1 VLTWVGRLGLPV
13 YLAYLVYGALHAA
26 PAEPVPF
33 PSVAEI
39 GAPAAL
45 LKLVRELLL
54 RGLMEAARFAPL
66 GLLAA
71 LGMPKREGFFER
83 ALGMT
88 LPALAVSAAAA
99 AVVVAVSGG
108 RPFVMPGLLELA
120 LPGLGVLF
128 GVWVGMALHRG
139 LLATLSI
146 PFKIV
151 VWGFL
156 LGVLAGGLLW
166 RTLEPAPLPF
176 EPARVTSAEK
186 RRLFGMLRQKN
197 PAKLPE
203 GETAELRLT
212 PRDLDLL
219 MAWGLSVGEPG
230 RKSRVAIARERATLE
245 ASFRVPRVERYLNV
259 VARGRASIR
268 DGTLD
273 LSGDELQIGL
283 VRTPRVVL
291 GPLTFLVERALNGDR
306 RARPLLAAVRSLELE
321 EDALRVV
328 YGRATLP
335 KGFVADLFHGEGTGA
350 EDLASLGAQLEQMK
364 EGAGRLPPKGDA
376 RFGAAVQSAF
386 ALAAV
391 RSGADGAVRENRAA
405 ILALGLVL
413 GTDRL
418 ETFTGRIAPG
428 VELAGLKRAYKGST
442 LRGRSDW
449 AKHFTVSAALAV
461 LSLDQASDA
470 VGLLKEELDADGG
483 SGFSFGDLLADRA
496 GTTFA
501 GAATRDPASARA
513 LQARL
518 GNGFRLD
525 DFFPS
530 ADGLPEDI
538 QDPELKSRYGGVGG
552 KEYRRLADEIERR
565 IASLPAYRRASTEPI
580 RFLPDR

>member
-1 VLTWVGRLGLPV
+1 MLTWVGRLGLPV
-13 YLAYLVYGALHAA
+13 YLAYLVYRALHGA

-33 PSVAEI
+33 PPVAEI

-45 LKLVRELLL
+45 LRLLRELLL
-54 RGLMEAARFAPL
+54 RGLLEAARFAPL

-71 LGMPKREGFFER
+71 LGMPRREGFFER
-83 ALGMT
+83 VLGMT
-88 LPALAVSAAAA
+88 LPALVVSAAAA
-99 AVVVAVSGG
+99 VGVAVVEGG
-108 RPFVMPGLLELA
+108 RPFTMPGLFELA

-139 LLATLSI
+139 LIATLSI
-146 PFKIV
+146 PLKIV

-156 LGVLAGGLLW
+156 LGVLAAGLAW
-166 RTLEPAPLPF
+166 RALEPAPLPF
-176 EPARVTSAEK
+176 EPARVSSPEK
-186 RRLFGMLRQKN
+186 RRLYGLFRSRNPVKLR
-197 PAKLPE
+197 E

-230 RKSRVAIARERATLE
+230 RKSRVAIAREQAILE
-245 ASFRVPRVERYLNV
+245 ASFRVPRVDRYLNV
-259 VARGRASIR
+259 VARGGASIR
-268 DGTLD
+268 DGSLD

-291 GPLTFLVERALNGDR
+291 GPLTYLVERALNGDR
-306 RARPLLAAVRSLELE
+306 RARPLLAAVRSLDLE

-328 YGRATLP
+328 YGRAPLP
-335 KGFVADLFHGEGTGA
+335 RGFLADLFHGEGTGA
-350 EDLASLGAQLEQMK
+350 EDLASLRAQLDQMTQ
-364 EGAGRLPPKGDA
+364 GAGRLPTKGDA

-386 ALAAV
+386 ALAAG

-418 ETFTGRIAPG
+418 ETFTGRVAP
-428 VELAGLKRAYKGST
+428 EADLAGLKRAYKGST
-442 LRGRSDW
+442 LRSRSDW

-461 LSLDQASDA
+461 LSVDQASDA
-470 VGLLKEELDADGG
+470 VGLLKEELDANGG

-501 GAATRDPASARA
+501 VSATRDLASARA

-518 GNGFRLD
+518 ANGFRLD

-538 QDPELKSRYGGVGG
+538 QDAELKARYGGVGG
-552 KEYRRLADEIERR
+552 KEYRRVVDEIERR
-565 IASLPAYRRASTEPI
+565 IASLPAYRR
-580 RFLPDR
+580 